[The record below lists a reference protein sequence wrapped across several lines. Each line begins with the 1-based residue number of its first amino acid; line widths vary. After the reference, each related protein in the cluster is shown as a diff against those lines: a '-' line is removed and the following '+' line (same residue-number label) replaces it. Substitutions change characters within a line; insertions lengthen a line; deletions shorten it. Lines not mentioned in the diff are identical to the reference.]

1 MKLGSREVMTERFA
15 GHYVTIPEF
24 SLLSI
29 IKEADDYADMA
40 SAMTQ
45 RHLEHTFTTGTS
57 ITQNLKS
64 RTLMQT
70 LIAYSNVDIERQ
82 EQKLFSS
89 IDLNVVEGEFV
100 YLIGKVGSGKS
111 SLLKTFYAELP
122 IAKGKSAKVFD
133 YDLLHLKRSKIPYL
147 RRQLGIIFQDFQL
160 LTDRTVE
167 ENLEFVLRATGWTS
181 KSEIKARIEKVLAQV
196 GMENRGYRMPNTLSG
211 GEQQRIVIA
220 RALLNSPK
228 IILADEPTGN
238 LDPETANNIVQLL
251 YDICH
256 TQNTTVIMSTH
267 NLRFLDTF
275 PGRVLKVDNQTL
287 LDVTKKE
294 KEFAPLSAEEQEAE
308 DNLLM
313 GIALVPIEEK
323 PAEETP
329 DETCD
334 NDNETAE
341 KEEVI
346 ESEEMESDEQNKAD
360 ETENAEDSSTDV
372 DATEEPEGTEES
384 AASEEQ
390 NEESAVTEEPT
401 EESAASE
408 EQSEESVVTEEPTE
422 ESVDS
427 PEEAGEED
435 IASQNPTSEEVVP
448 DEPSPSEEN
457 DAEKTSEEP
466 ATDEESLTTD
476 VSTEET
482 LPDTSTEEETPVSP
496 EQEGEEPTEE
506 KIEDE
511 KSEEEKIEEKP
522 EEEKVTT
529 SISDIDWDAI
539 QRAFEEKKR
548 REFQS
553 QLSQM
558 VDKINP
564 GQAPDNEATHE

>member
-1 MKLGSREVMTERFA
+1 
-15 GHYVTIPEF
+15 
-24 SLLSI
+24 
-29 IKEADDYADMA
+29 
-40 SAMTQ
+40 
-45 RHLEHTFTTGTS
+45 
-57 ITQNLKS
+57 
-64 RTLMQT
+64 MQT

-334 NDNETAE
+334 KDIETDE

-390 NEESAVTEEPT
+390 N
-401 EESAASE
+401 
-408 EQSEESVVTEEPTE
+408 EESVVTEEPTE

-482 LPDTSTEEETPVSP
+482 LPDTSTEEETPESP

-564 GQAPDNEATHE
+564 GQTPDNEATHE